1 VEHDRL
7 ERLLAALYR
16 TDSAASVLHRLCR
29 VCVDHIGAD
38 GASVTRLE
46 SEGPRV
52 VECSDDE
59 IGHVAGL
66 QVDLAD
72 GPCLE
77 AMATMTAVAQTDL
90 ASSEANMAWPRFAPA
105 AHRLGIGAAFAF
117 PLMSGRHASGT
128 LDVYNR
134 AAGTLDPEGAAD
146 VTLVADLATLAIA
159 RSHLPESIGDAGVS
173 AEPSAAWA
181 HSATVHN
188 ACGMLSVQLGVTVDE
203 ALLRLRA
210 LAFVKNRSVDSLARA
225 VVARELRIDSW
236 EER

>member
-1 VEHDRL
+1 VDQDRL
-7 ERLLAALYR
+7 ERLLAALHR
-16 TDSAASVLHRLCR
+16 TDSAAPVLHRLCR

-38 GASVTRLE
+38 GASVTRVD

-66 QVDLAD
+66 QVQLAD

-77 AMATMTAVAQTDL
+77 AVASLTVVAQPDL
-90 ASSEANMAWPRFAPA
+90 ASVEAMTAWPRFAPA
-105 AHRLGIGAAFAF
+105 AQRLGIGAAFAF
-117 PLMSGRHASGT
+117 PLVTGSRASGT
-128 LDVYNR
+128 LDLYNR
-134 AAGTLDPEGAAD
+134 EAGTLDADGTAD
-146 VTLVADLATLAIA
+146 VTLVADLASLAIA
-159 RSHLPESIGDAGVS
+159 RSHLRENIEDAGIG

-188 ACGMLSVQLGVTVDE
+188 ACGMVSVQLGISVDE

-210 LAFVKNRSVDSLARA
+210 LAFVENRSVVSLARA
-225 VVARELRIDSW
+225 VVARELRIESW